1 MSDEMRTRILNLL
14 AREFEYT
21 QALHSE
27 KEEIA
32 RKLALDDTEALDA
45 ALLGLEQ
52 DGLVNLW
59 IDHRG
64 IVKLAK
70 ITWQGLNQVGEV
82 KLRYG
87 LEGE

>member
-1 MSDEMRTRILNLL
+1 MSDEMRTKILNLL
-14 AREFEYT
+14 AREFEYS

-32 RKLALDDTEALDA
+32 RKLALDDIDALDA
-45 ALLGLEQ
+45 ALHGLEQ

-64 IVKLAK
+64 ILKLAK

-82 KLRYG
+82 RLRFG
-87 LEGE
+87 MEGE

>member
-1 MSDEMRTRILNLL
+1 LSDELGTKILHLL

-32 RKLALDDTEALDA
+32 RKLALDDIDALDD
-45 ALLGLEQ
+45 ALRGLEQ
-52 DGLVNLW
+52 EGVVNLW

-70 ITWQGLNQVGEV
+70 ITWQGLNEIGEV

-87 LEGE
+87 MEGE

>member
-1 MSDEMRTRILNLL
+1 MSDDMRTRILNLL

-21 QALHSE
+21 QALHCE
-27 KEEIA
+27 KEEIV
-32 RKLALDDTEALDA
+32 RKLALEDIESLDA
-45 ALLGLEQ
+45 VLLNLEQ

-64 IVKLAK
+64 VVKLAK

-87 LEGE
+87 MEGE